1 MGFKEK
7 FMVEPGQK
15 VKLADIDPA
24 GHGSYASEEA
34 ANAELARHKEKISIL
49 QRRLDADGTQALLIV
64 LQGIDSAGKDG
75 AIWHVISSM
84 DPDGVNVTG
93 FKEPTPEE
101 LKHDFLWR
109 IHAHAPAKGE
119 VAIFNRS
126 HYEDVL
132 VARVHN
138 LVPKKLWTER
148 YDFINEW
155 EQLIHTETNTTIL
168 KFFLYISK
176 DEQLR
181 RFKNWLDDPERQWK
195 ISEADYK
202 ERDHWDDYI
211 EAFEE
216 VFAKCSK
223 SHAPWFIIPSNY
235 KWFRNLAVAKI
246 IADTLEDMAPHYPP
260 PHVDLGEIRRLYHA
274 AAEDCGE
281 APRGNGDTG
290 KKTSKKHK

>member
-1 MGFKEK
+1 MDFRKK
-7 FMVEPGQK
+7 LQVNPGDK

-24 GHGSYASEEA
+24 EHGSYPSEEA
-34 ANAELARHKEKISIL
+34 ANVELADHKQRISVL
-49 QRRLDADGTQALLIV
+49 QRRLNGDGTKALLVV

-75 AIWHVISSM
+75 TIWHVISSM
-84 DPDGVNVTG
+84 DPEGVKVTG

-109 IHAHAPAKGE
+109 IHQHAPGKGE
-119 VAIFNRS
+119 IAIFNRS

-132 VARVHN
+132 IARVHK
-138 LVPKKLWTER
+138 LVPKEIWAER
-148 YDFINEW
+148 YEAINDW
-155 EQLIHTETNTTIL
+155 ERLIHIDANTTIL

-176 DEQLR
+176 EEQLR
-181 RFKNWLDDPERQWK
+181 RFKDRLDQPDRQWK

-202 ERDHWDDYI
+202 ERDYWDDYI

-223 SHAPWFIIPSNY
+223 HHAPWFIIPSNH

-246 IADTLEDMAPHYPP
+246 IADTLEEMNPHYPP
-260 PHVDLGEIRRLYHA
+260 PHVDLAEIRRLYHA

-281 APRGNGDTG
+281 GDDKDSKG
-290 KKTSKKHK
+290 KHHKKHK